1 MPDSNF
7 SYFLIQKKIK
17 KKKKEREERGP
28 WGHGPRPRAIIATS
42 SIGRAGPFCRGKE
55 PILMRK
61 EAEPHMNPFIDSL
74 VWFSALSLTPSL
86 SIISH
91 HKKHLLEIEPIKKTK
106 GMVGGR
112 ER

>member
-1 MPDSNF
+1 
-7 SYFLIQKKIK
+7 
-17 KKKKEREERGP
+17 
-28 WGHGPRPRAIIATS
+28 
-42 SIGRAGPFCRGKE
+42 
-55 PILMRK
+55 MRK